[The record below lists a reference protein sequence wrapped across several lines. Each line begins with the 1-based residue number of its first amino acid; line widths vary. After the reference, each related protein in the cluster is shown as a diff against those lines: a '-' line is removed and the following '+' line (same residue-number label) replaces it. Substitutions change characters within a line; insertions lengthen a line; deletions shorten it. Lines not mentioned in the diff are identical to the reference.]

1 MKFIFCFKSTSN
13 ISNTDQSNPE
23 SGSTT
28 EEQPIF
34 TLYGSGEAY
43 DGDYFESDFASIEPG
58 LAAKKRDETY
68 LLCYPGMYT
77 NNGWDLM
84 ELIGGQ
90 MNNPVFG
97 TTRISPQPTG
107 PDTSETYW
115 DRTYAGNSDKKPQV
129 KIMDGIE
136 FVVICPSSGRF
147 SNILPLLRG
156 FYTWDGTGNYW
167 KNQRGT
173 ARIIQKDDKFYFN
186 TNLSDINDFV
196 LESVGSPSSPVC
208 QYQTI
213 DGTIV
218 ESGAMQVKFAYEVF
232 GG

>member
-1 MKFIFCFKSTSN
+1 MKFTFCFKSTSN
-13 ISNTDQSNPE
+13 NNNTDQSNTE

-43 DGDYFESDFASIEPG
+43 DGDYYESDFASMSPG
-58 LAAKKRDETY
+58 LAAKNRDETY

-77 NNGWDLM
+77 NNGWDLLKSLGSDGYF
-84 ELIGGQ
+84 E
-90 MNNPVFG
+90 PVFG

-107 PDTSETYW
+107 PDTFETDW
-115 DRTYAGNSDKKPQV
+115 VTFAGNPDKKPQV

-156 FYTWDGTGNYW
+156 FYTWDASGGYW

-173 ARIIQKDDKFYFN
+173 ARIIQKNDKFYFN
-186 TNLSDINDFV
+186 INLSDINDFV

-208 QYQTI
+208 QYQTM

-218 ESGAMQVKFAYEVF
+218 ESDAMTLKFAYSAF